1 MTDPQIAS
9 ADAII
14 APGIDTLVAL
24 RPRALQH
31 INAGRG
37 RYAYI
42 FRGLKAQAALLLRR
56 QAAEAKAKRLELAS
70 GDELRDLAAS
80 EFLTYAPDQATK
92 AVGVMYLNRG
102 AGLPGGVFRKGF
114 KFQRIADPAR
124 PLPLKAATYEA
135 VLDVPYAYGSGPLAV
150 PVRAT
155 QPGTHANAPI
165 CDGFTTGTV
174 NFADTPPDPTFQI
187 LDYRAG
193 GGSDGEG
200 DPELVAQALSF
211 VDGQYAPNR
220 ASILAGALRGTGV
233 RHAAQLDVTQY
244 LPNTPGAVLT
254 PCAFTNL
261 VIADESWSSSD
272 EWCQQVAQQISD
284 DFLGFGCNVA
294 VNGVVN
300 FRIAVTAS
308 VMLRDARYL
317 SDTNKIAKAIQAALR
332 DYFDLRP
339 DWYTWKLA
347 QVRAVITH
355 AHRKILTCTTAQ
367 VLGVRLGLP
376 LADPAPFLPTSTAGN
391 FMTHYALADNAVTT
405 TFLPP
410 T

>member
-124 PLPLKAATYEA
+124 PLPL
-135 VLDVPYAYGSGPLAV
+135 
-150 PVRAT
+150 
-155 QPGTHANAPI
+155 
-165 CDGFTTGTV
+165 
-174 NFADTPPDPTFQI
+174 
-187 LDYRAG
+187 
-193 GGSDGEG
+193 
-200 DPELVAQALSF
+200 
-211 VDGQYAPNR
+211 
-220 ASILAGALRGTGV
+220 
-233 RHAAQLDVTQY
+233 
-244 LPNTPGAVLT
+244 
-254 PCAFTNL
+254 
-261 VIADESWSSSD
+261 
-272 EWCQQVAQQISD
+272 
-284 DFLGFGCNVA
+284 
-294 VNGVVN
+294 
-300 FRIAVTAS
+300 
-308 VMLRDARYL
+308 
-317 SDTNKIAKAIQAALR
+317 
-332 DYFDLRP
+332 
-339 DWYTWKLA
+339 
-347 QVRAVITH
+347 
-355 AHRKILTCTTAQ
+355 
-367 VLGVRLGLP
+367 
-376 LADPAPFLPTSTAGN
+376 
-391 FMTHYALADNAVTT
+391 
-405 TFLPP
+405 
-410 T
+410 